1 MSNTAARVGATAV
14 GAKGQ
19 VHRQR
24 THTLLTGG
32 ELQVESLRANWTD
45 LPSDFSNFPNG
56 DCYKSLCHFLT

>member
-32 ELQVESLRANWTD
+32 EPARQLDW
-45 LPSDFSNFPNG
+45 PSDLENFPIAREW
-56 DCYKSLCHFLT
+56 